1 MRPLLFAAAASA
13 GVMAMASSAS
23 AVDFQFGEVTA
34 KLNATVSAGIGIR
47 TSNHDCSLISVKN
60 GGCTNGTGTSISATE
75 DDGNINVG
83 QWQPYTTMAKIT
95 SDLEFRY
102 QNLGAFFR
110 AKAYYDYWGAQ
121 KLGERS
127 SGYGTQPLD
136 NAIRGDATSKNNR
149 AGHGIRLLDAFV
161 FGNFNVGDLPLT
173 LRAGNQVVNW
183 GESLF
188 IQGGINSYM
197 PFDVAAIRTP
207 GAELKEA
214 LLPTPTLYASLGLP
228 ANFSVE
234 AFYNVDWTRTQLD
247 QAGTFFGSD
256 VLGEGAAYTIR
267 STAAT
272 DYFDGI
278 SSAAWLPREAND
290 EPRSQGQFGLAARYY
305 ADWLNDGT
313 DMGVYY
319 TNFHSKLPV
328 YTLSAN
334 LLAAPYYKAQYA
346 DDIHMWG
353 ASFNTTVEG
362 VALAGEVSYSPNMA
376 YQEDTVNLTANTYA
390 LLCSLGAFGP
400 VPPGFC
406 ASLNGGR
413 AIATSGTTPGY
424 ERMKAWTGQLQTLS
438 TLASSHPAVELIDA
452 SQIILLANAGFQ
464 YIPDARDHF
473 LAIPRS
479 NTYHFSSFVS
489 SQVFPGQAGAC
500 PAQVG
505 PVMGGACTGAE
516 YADPFS
522 WGYRLVAIAQYDNVF
537 GTAWSVSP
545 SIQFAHD
552 VDGISAGPIGPG
564 FIQGKKTVSLGV
576 TGTYQKAWSTSVR
589 WTSSFG
595 NKYRNFLYDKDF
607 ATFDVSYAF

>member
-1 MRPLLFAAAASA
+1 
-13 GVMAMASSAS
+13 MASSAS

-60 GGCTNGTGTSISATE
+60 GGCTNGTGTSILATD

-110 AKAYYDYWGAQ
+110 ANAYYDYWGAQ

-247 QAGTFFGSD
+247 QAGTFFGSSSD

-334 LLAAPYYKAQYA
+334 LLAAPYYKVQYA

-473 LAIPRS
+473 LDIPRS

-489 SQVFPGQAGAC
+489 DQVFPGQAGAC